1 MSTFALEIVTPTKTV
16 DQGEV
21 TYIRC
26 PGADGLF
33 GVMAGH
39 TPGLFALSAG
49 EIKVAKEGKSQ
60 YFATSGGFAE
70 VTGEKVQLLL
80 ETIEASTEN
89 DLERSR
95 EALERATSRLSSGE
109 GDPDRTRRAIARA
122 KNRLKVSQR

>member
-80 ETIEASTEN
+80 ETIEASTEI
-89 DLERSR
+89 DSVRTR
-95 EALERATSRLSSGE
+95 EAL
-109 GDPDRTRRAIARA
+109 DRTRRAIARA